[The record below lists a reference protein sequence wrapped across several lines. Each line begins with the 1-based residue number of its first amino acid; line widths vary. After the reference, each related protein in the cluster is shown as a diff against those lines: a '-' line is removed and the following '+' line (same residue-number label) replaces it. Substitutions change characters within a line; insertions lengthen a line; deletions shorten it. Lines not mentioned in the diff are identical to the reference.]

1 MTAVFSQNNRF
12 GRVKSKYVFKN
23 KMLILWS
30 AKMSVFLIA
39 DISLQT
45 GKFYFSVSFERLFFI
60 QRYFLA
66 F

>member
-1 MTAVFSQNNRF
+1 MIAVFLQNNRF

-45 GKFYFSVSFERLFFI
+45 GKTYFSVFFERLFFI